1 MASPLKVRIQADLNA
16 ARKERD
22 KLRTLVLSTILA
34 DMKYREIE
42 EIREGDDDMMVQV
55 LTKGI
60 KQRKDA
66 AEQMRGGGREDLA
79 ANEEAQMSILA
90 AYLPESLTEADVRAM
105 IREAIAGGTNQVG
118 PLMGLL
124 MPRIRGRFDGKEA
137 NRIAREE
144 LGGS

>member
-1 MASPLKVRIQADLNA
+1 MASPLKARIQADLNA

-34 DMKYREIE
+34 DLKYREIE
-42 EIREGDDDMMVQV
+42 ALGEADDDMVV
-55 LTKGI
+55 EVVSKGI

-79 ANEEAQMSILA
+79 ANEEAQIGVLS

-105 IREAIAGGTNQVG
+105 VREAIAAGTAQVG
-118 PLMGLL
+118 PLMGVL
-124 MPRIRGRFDGKEA
+124 MPKIRGRFDGKEA

-144 LGGS
+144 LGG

>member
-1 MASPLKVRIQADLNA
+1 MASPLKARLQSDLNA

-34 DMKYREIE
+34 DIKYREIE
-42 EIREGDDDMMVQV
+42 DMREGDDDMMVQV
-55 LTKGI
+55 ISKGI

-79 ANEEAQMSILA
+79 ANEESQIAILA
-90 AYLPESLTEADVRAM
+90 AYLPESLSEADVRAM
-105 IREAIAGGTNQVG
+105 VREAIATGAKQVG
-118 PLMGLL
+118 PLMGVL
-124 MPRIRGRFDGKEA
+124 MPKLRGRFDGKEA

-144 LGGS
+144 LGG

>member
-1 MASPLKVRIQADLNA
+1 VASPLKARIQSDLNA

-22 KLRTLVLSTILA
+22 KFRTLVLSTILA

-42 EIREGDDDMMVQV
+42 EMREGDDDMMVQV
-55 LTKGI
+55 ISKGI

-79 ANEEAQMSILA
+79 ANEESQLAVLA
-90 AYLPESLTEADVRAM
+90 AYLPESLTEGDVRAM
-105 IREAIAGGTNQVG
+105 VREAIAAGTTQVG
-118 PLMGLL
+118 PLMGVL
-124 MPRIRGRFDGKEA
+124 MPKIRGRFDGKEA

-144 LGGS
+144 LGG

>member
-1 MASPLKVRIQADLNA
+1 LASPLKVRIQADLNA

-42 EIREGDDDMMVQV
+42 EIREGDDDMMLQV
-55 LTKGI
+55 LSKGI

-79 ANEEAQMSILA
+79 ANEESQIAILA

-105 IREAIAGGTNQVG
+105 VREAISGGTTQV
-118 PLMGLL
+118 GLL
-124 MPRIRGRFDGKEA
+124 MGILMPKIRGRFDGKEA

-144 LGGS
+144 LGG